1 MKKDCYDLFE
11 YAIPSQ
17 LSLHSLPSHRRL
29 VSLLSLLSLPSLL
42 SMEGPPSQPRL
53 MSLFSLLSLSRLLFL

>member
-1 MKKDCYDLFE
+1 MHLFE
-11 YAIPSQ
+11 YGIPSQ
-17 LSLHSLPSHRRL
+17 LSLHSLPSHQRL

-42 SMEGPPSQPRL
+42 SLEGPPSHPRL

>member
-1 MKKDCYDLFE
+1 MHLFE

-17 LSLHSLPSHRRL
+17 LSLHSQPSHQRL
-29 VSLLSLLSLPSLL
+29 VSLLSMLSLPSLL

-53 MSLFSLLSLSRLLFL
+53 MSLFVLLSLSRLIYL

>member
-1 MKKDCYDLFE
+1 MHLFE
-11 YAIPSQ
+11 FATPSQ
-17 LSLHSLPSHRRL
+17 LSLHSLPSHQRL

-42 SMEGPPSQPRL
+42 SLEGPPSHPRL